1 MNVMKRL
8 FAFSLVLFMAP
19 LGQAVITAHQLDSPA
34 QDSAKTVSG
43 EVVSVDS
50 DKNEVVIKD
59 NAGAEVRQTPFWRQ
73 RLPSF
78 AVRCWIP
85 GPRRRKRLIWR
96 SSPRNSI
103 IEMCQRGARLS
114 RRSFS
119 AMTAPAAI
127 S

>member
-59 NAGAEVRQTPFWRQ
+59 TAGAEVRLVINESTK
-73 RLPSF
+73 LTKGDKSISL
-78 AVRCWIP
+78 ANVKP
-85 GPRRRKRLIWR
+85 GEKVTCEAAESEGKWVAK
-96 SSPRNSI
+96 SI
-103 IEMCQRGARLS
+103 QV
-114 RRSFS
+114 
-119 AMTAPAAI
+119 AAE
-127 S
+127 